1 MNIDARELIDTY
13 DVNLY
18 GEAVT
23 GTMKEFEL
31 VNPLNNQ
38 SFTGRLYWNSND
50 GYDIYW
56 DKHAPE
62 LAKRD
67 FFESALDTVL
77 SECCKNLNPNYA
89 VTGRLAN
96 QTEEV

>member
-1 MNIDARELIDTY
+1 MKMNIDMKELMETY

-18 GEAVT
+18 GERVT

-38 SFTGRLYWNSND
+38 SFAGKLYWNEND

-67 FFESALDTVL
+67 CFESALD
-77 SECCKNLNPNYA
+77 SALNKSDSILYGLPYN
-89 VTGRLAN
+89 
-96 QTEEV
+96 TEDEVW

>member
-1 MNIDARELIDTY
+1 MNIDPKELLETY
-13 DVNLY
+13 DINLY
-18 GEAVT
+18 DTRTT
-23 GTMKEFEL
+23 GIMKEFEL

-38 SFTGRLYWNSND
+38 SFTGRLYWNEND

-67 FFESALDTVL
+67 FFESALDAALTTQASLYNIVD
-77 SECCKNLNPNYA
+77 
-89 VTGRLAN
+89 
-96 QTEEV
+96 EV

>member
-1 MNIDARELIDTY
+1 MNIDPKELLDTY

-18 GEAVT
+18 DTRTT

-38 SFTGRLYWNSND
+38 SFTGRLYWNEND

-67 FFESALDTVL
+67 YFESALDAAL
-77 SECCKNLNPNYA
+77 S
-89 VTGRLAN
+89 VVRLAN
-96 QTEEV
+96 QTEEI